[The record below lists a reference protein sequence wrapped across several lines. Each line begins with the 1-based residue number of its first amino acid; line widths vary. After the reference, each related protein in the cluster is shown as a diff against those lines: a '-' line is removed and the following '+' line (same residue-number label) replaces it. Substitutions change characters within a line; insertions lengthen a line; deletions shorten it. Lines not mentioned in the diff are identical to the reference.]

1 LTEINDRP
9 TQACYTYNQK
19 ERIMMRKL
27 PPIGAVALLILVGG
41 PVVQANSQTPTPA
54 DPGRGDFMNY
64 CAACHGVSGI
74 GDGTVAEFLT
84 LTAANLTQMSLKNGG
99 IFPRQRAIEVIDG
112 RAQVSVHGERNMPVW
127 GDWFKFE
134 ADADGGDAKAEKI
147 VRERIDALVTYLE
160 SIQQH

>member
-1 LTEINDRP
+1 
-9 TQACYTYNQK
+9 
-19 ERIMMRKL
+19 MMRKL
-27 PPIGAVALLILVGG
+27 FKAGVVGLLCWVGG
-41 PVVQANSQTPTPA
+41 VVVQANSQTPVPA

-64 CAACHGVSGI
+64 CAACHGVGGK

-84 LTAANLTQMSLKNGG
+84 ISAADLTQMALRNGG

-112 RAQVSVHGERNMPVW
+112 RAQVSVHGERDMPVW

-134 ADADGGDAKAEKI
+134 ADSDGAGTKTEKV
-147 VRERIDALVTYLE
+147 VRERITSLVDYLE

>member
-1 LTEINDRP
+1 MTGLRVFAILQAKGVNDMR
-9 TQACYTYNQK
+9 TLSSASAICL
-19 ERIMMRKL
+19 MM
-27 PPIGAVALLILVGG
+27 LVGG
-41 PVVQANSQTPTPA
+41 TVMQANSQTPIPA

-64 CAACHGVSGI
+64 CAACHGVEGK

-84 LTAANLTQMSLKNGG
+84 ISAADLTQMSLRNGG

-112 RAQVSVHGERNMPVW
+112 RAQVSVHGERDMPVW

-134 ADADGGDAKAEKI
+134 ADSDGAGTKTEKV
-147 VRERIDALVTYLE
+147 VRERITALVDYLE

>member
-1 LTEINDRP
+1 
-9 TQACYTYNQK
+9 
-19 ERIMMRKL
+19 MRKL
-27 PPIGAVALLILVGG
+27 SLSSAAALLILAVM
-41 PVVQANSQTPTPA
+41 PAVQANSQTPVPA

-64 CAACHGVSGI
+64 CAACHGVEAK

-84 LTAANLTQMSLKNGG
+84 ITAADLTQMSLRNGG

-112 RAQVSVHGERNMPVW
+112 RAQVSVHGERDMPVW

-134 ADADGGDAKAEKI
+134 ADSDGAGTKTEKV
-147 VRERIDALVTYLE
+147 VRERITALVDYLE

>member
-1 LTEINDRP
+1 MRTLSSASAI
-9 TQACYTYNQK
+9 CL
-19 ERIMMRKL
+19 MM
-27 PPIGAVALLILVGG
+27 LVGG
-41 PVVQANSQTPTPA
+41 TVVQANSQTPIPA

-64 CAACHGVSGI
+64 CAACHGVGGK

-84 LTAANLTQMSLKNGG
+84 ISAADLTQMSLRNGG

-112 RAQVSVHGERNMPVW
+112 RAQVSVHGERDMPVW

-134 ADADGGDAKAEKI
+134 ADSDGAGTKTEKV
-147 VRERIDALVTYLE
+147 VRERITALVDYLE

>member
-1 LTEINDRP
+1 
-9 TQACYTYNQK
+9 
-19 ERIMMRKL
+19 MMFKRSMT
-27 PPIGAVALLILVGG
+27 GVAVALFLAGG
-41 PVVQANSQTPTPA
+41 PEALANSTAPIPV
-54 DPGRGDFMNY
+54 DLGRGDFMTY
-64 CAACHGVSGI
+64 CSACHGVSGI

-112 RAQVSVHGERNMPVW
+112 RAQVSVHGERDMPVW

>member
-1 LTEINDRP
+1 
-9 TQACYTYNQK
+9 
-19 ERIMMRKL
+19 MMRKL
-27 PPIGAVALLILVGG
+27 SLIGTLALLILAGG
-41 PVVQANSQTPTPA
+41 PAVQANSQTPIPA

-84 LTAANLTQMSLKNGG
+84 LSAANLTQMSLKNGG

-112 RAQVSVHGERNMPVW
+112 RAQVSVHGERDMPVW

-134 ADADGGDAKAEKI
+134 AGSDGADAKTEKI
-147 VRERIDALVTYLE
+147 VRERITALVDYLE
-160 SIQQH
+160 TLQQH

>member
-1 LTEINDRP
+1 
-9 TQACYTYNQK
+9 
-19 ERIMMRKL
+19 MMRKL
-27 PPIGAVALLILVGG
+27 SLIGTLALLILAGG
-41 PVVQANSQTPTPA
+41 PAVQANSQTPIPA

-84 LTAANLTQMSLKNGG
+84 LSAANLTQMSLKNGG

-112 RAQVSVHGERNMPVW
+112 RAQVSVHGERDMPVW

-134 ADADGGDAKAEKI
+134 AGSDGADAKAEKI
-147 VRERIDALVTYLE
+147 VRERITALVDYLE
-160 SIQQH
+160 TLQQH

>member
-1 LTEINDRP
+1 
-9 TQACYTYNQK
+9 
-19 ERIMMRKL
+19 MMLKRSL
-27 PPIGAVALLILVGG
+27 IGAVALLVLAGL
-41 PVVQANSQTPTPA
+41 PVARADSTVPA

-64 CAACHGVSGI
+64 CAACHGVGGK

-84 LTAANLTQMSLKNGG
+84 IEAADLTRMSLRNGG

-112 RAQVSVHGERNMPVW
+112 RAQVSVHGERDMPVW

-134 ADADGGDAKAEKI
+134 ADSDGAGTKTEKV
-147 VRERIDALVTYLE
+147 VRERITALVDYLE

>member
-1 LTEINDRP
+1 
-9 TQACYTYNQK
+9 
-19 ERIMMRKL
+19 MWKL
-27 PPIGAVALLILVGG
+27 SLIGTLALLILAGG
-41 PVVQANSQTPTPA
+41 PAVQANSQTPIPA

-84 LTAANLTQMSLKNGG
+84 LSAANLTQMSLKNGG

-112 RAQVSVHGERNMPVW
+112 RAQVSVHGERDMPVW

-134 ADADGGDAKAEKI
+134 ADSDGADAKTEKI
-147 VRERIDALVTYLE
+147 VRERITALVDYLE
-160 SIQQH
+160 TLQQH